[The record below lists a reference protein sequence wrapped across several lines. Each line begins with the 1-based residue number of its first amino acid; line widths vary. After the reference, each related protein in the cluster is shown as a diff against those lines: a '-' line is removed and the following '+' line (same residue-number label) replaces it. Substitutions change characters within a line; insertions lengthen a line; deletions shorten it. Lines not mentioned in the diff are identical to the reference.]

1 MSKNES
7 RRTRRKRQAQETVAV
22 NILVK
27 FAAVLLT
34 IMLVV
39 LMAFNAPIISYK
51 NGTVTQQMSVTKYFK
66 TRQPVKY
73 IEGEINQDVND
84 QVAVEYKPEVDH
96 SLSDGLDI
104 HQTIE
109 GQFTILFLGFD
120 SRENGSGN
128 LHDVNYLMQFD
139 LYNASL
145 NILQIPRDTF
155 MPDYGMAP
163 TYKFNSIYSNNASR
177 HTPIQRVVKA
187 VQESF
192 GVPVDAYVTTTC
204 DNIVEIVDIV
214 GGVPIDMPF
223 TMVFEADKIIYEGEQ
238 TLSGEQAEWLL
249 RFRYGYEFADIGRV
263 QAQRLFMAAAMK
275 KAISMNS
282 LEILSATNKVYGQE
296 LIATDLSVDDIARI
310 ADLAGTIDMNN
321 VHVFMLPGE
330 GAKIN
335 GYDGW
340 SVHKSAALEIVNE
353 YFRTQQVPLR
363 PDQSTLCEFV
373 QEGSYRSTLFDE
385 NGATLKDVD
394 DGTAEGP
401 RLKNSYKNM
410 YD

>member
-96 SLSDGLDI
+96 SLSDGLDL

-321 VHVFMLPGE
+321 VHVFILPGE

>member
-96 SLSDGLDI
+96 SLSDGLDL

-214 GGVPIDMPF
+214 GGVPINMPF

-353 YFRTQQVPLR
+353 FFRTQQVPLR

>member
-96 SLSDGLDI
+96 SLSDGLDL

>member
-73 IEGEINQDVND
+73 IEGAINQDIQD

-96 SLSDGLDI
+96 SLSDGLDL

-163 TYKFNSIYSNNASR
+163 TYKFNSIYSNNNSR

-214 GGVPIDMPF
+214 GGVPINMPF

-353 YFRTQQVPLR
+353 YFRTQQVALR

-394 DGTAEGP
+394 DGTADGP
-401 RLKNSYKNM
+401 KLKNSYKNM